1 MSFKTDKAFVL
12 RGANGELGFELPQ
25 DVKELLRQRGLTV
38 VFVEGDVG
46 CYGEFVGK
54 DDTMMIKLY
63 QT

>member
-1 MSFKTDKAFVL
+1 MSFKTDKAFML
-12 RGANGELGFELPQ
+12 RGENGKLGFELPQ
-25 DVKELLRQRGLTV
+25 DIKELLKQRGLTV

-46 CYGEFVGK
+46 CYAEFVGK